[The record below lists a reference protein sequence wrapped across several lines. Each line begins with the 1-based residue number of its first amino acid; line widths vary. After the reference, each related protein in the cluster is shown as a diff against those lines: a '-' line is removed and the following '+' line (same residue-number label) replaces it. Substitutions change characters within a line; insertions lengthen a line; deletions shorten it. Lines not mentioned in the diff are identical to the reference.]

1 MIIIKRTKR
10 CSKCKEIKPK
20 SDFCKNKSRKDG
32 LAYYCKPCKN
42 GMHIEYQKTDTA
54 KKNHVDVIRKSHL
67 KSKYGVTQDE
77 YDLNLELQDNACKIC
92 KTDASEFTSSLH
104 VDHCHETGELRG
116 LLCVSC
122 NSALGQFKDDIEL
135 LEDAID
141 YVKNSKFFRLS

>member
-1 MIIIKRTKR
+1 MIITKRTKQ
-10 CSKCKEIKPK
+10 CSKCEEIKPK
-20 SDFCKNKSRKDG
+20 SDFHKDKSTKDG
-32 LAYYCKPCKN
+32 LHFWCKPCKK
-42 GMHIEYQKTDTA
+42 GVRGKHY
-54 KKNHVDVIRKSHL
+54 RKHHL
-67 KSKYGVTQDE
+67 MNTYGITQDE

-141 YVKNSKFFRLS
+141 YVKKSKFFRLT